1 MPYAIQT
8 AIDAVTQKMQSLDLT
23 ADKYDLMLQGYL
35 ERMASIQM
43 ADVAQP
49 EVIPPTPAP
58 ESTLEL
64 QDAPDYENPDF
75 EAVEPPQ
82 AMNIDSLLAGLDVND
97 LGDFPSAP
105 VMPVLSIPSP
115 PAMANIPAPPKPNI
129 PTDVPLPTA
138 PSISMPEL
146 GALVNI
152 NIPAFEFPSLPDFS
166 DKAPEI
172 DFVAPDVFI
181 NWAEPVYQSEILSEL
196 KEQVLL
202 MMKGGT
208 GLPAPIEDALFSR
221 ARERDSAETE
231 RSVQEAVDTWA
242 SRGFSMPPGMLTKQA
257 NAVREQGR
265 LKAAELNRD
274 ILVQAATWEIENLR
288 FAVTQGMALEQL
300 IENLFENA
308 TKRTFEVARFQAES
322 QINAFNARIGL
333 FNAQNAAFQT
343 LAQVYRAKLDGALG
357 KLQAY
362 KTAVEAQSAIGQ
374 INQQQVEVYKS
385 KVQAVQASVEIFNSQ
400 MRGAQVQS
408 DVIKGRFDAYRAE
421 VQAYSEQIGAEK
433 VKLEAHDSIVKGEVA
448 KAGLFE
454 VQARNYAATIQAIA
468 SKADVK
474 VKGTQLKIEAARVYL
489 QRYLADTELCKLKLD
504 TNLKKAQFGLQAF
517 QSKVEGWKAGSQVKI
532 SESEVQSRFADM
544 QTRTNIAYSEMQ
556 MHQYQANIKKA
567 SQQAQIALEAAK
579 AMGQYAAQLA
589 AGAMSAMHVS
599 ASVSGSG
606 SQSDSWN
613 TSNSTST
620 STSHNYSY

>member
-1 MPYAIQT
+1 MPYAMEA
-8 AIDAVTQKMQSLDLT
+8 AINAVTQKMQSLDLT
-23 ADKYDLMLQGYL
+23 ANKYDLMLNGYL
-35 ERMASIQM
+35 GVLSEVKMD
-43 ADVAQP
+43 DVAQP
-49 EVIPPTPAP
+49 QISPAIPVPPP
-58 ESTLEL
+58 R
-64 QDAPDYENPDF
+64 PDHPPIPSYENHDPQP
-75 EAVEPPQ
+75 VSEPVL
-82 AMNIDSLLAGLDVND
+82 NGIDSLLAGLDVND

-105 VMPVLSIPSP
+105 TMPVLSIPSP
-115 PAMANIPAPPKPNI
+115 PAMANIPVPPKPNI

-181 NWAEPVYQSEILSEL
+181 NWAEPKYQSEVLPKIQ
-196 KEQVLL
+196 EQVL
-202 MMKGGT
+202 MMMAGGT

-231 RSVQEAVDTWA
+231 RAVQEAVDTWA

-257 NAVREQGR
+257 NVVREQGR
-265 LKAAELNRD
+265 LKACELNRD

-322 QINAFNARIGL
+322 QINVFNARIGL

-454 VQARNYAATIQAIA
+454 VQARNYAATIQGIA
-468 SKADVK
+468 SKADIR

-489 QRYLADTELCKLKLD
+489 QRYIADTELCKLKLD
-504 TNLKKAQFGLQAF
+504 TNMRTAQFNLQAF
-517 QSKVEGWKAGSQVKI
+517 QSRVEGWKADAQVKV
-532 SESEVQSRFADM
+532 SEAEVQSRFADM

-556 MHQYQANIKKA
+556 MHQYQANIQKA
-567 SQQAQIALEAAK
+567 AQQAQIALEAAK
-579 AMGQYAAQLA
+579 AMGQYTAQLA

-599 ASVSGSG
+599 ASVSGTG
-606 SQSDSWN
+606 TQTD
-613 TSNSTST
+613 STSRT
-620 STSHNYSY
+620 HSEGINTNHNYSY